1 MTWQVLL
8 SKEHNEYRK
17 TTYKK
22 QFKMENKPKNNMS
35 IQTDRNTVD
44 DQLNR
49 LIALSETEEEDEL
62 ISLDELE
69 ESEAAW
75 QDYLS
80 GQALGESLDIIR
92 QELLK
97 YE

>member
-1 MTWQVLL
+1 
-8 SKEHNEYRK
+8 
-17 TTYKK
+17 
-22 QFKMENKPKNNMS
+22 MS

-49 LIALSETEEEDEL
+49 LIALSKTEDDDEL
-62 ISLDELE
+62 IPVNELE

-80 GQALGESLDIIR
+80 GQDLGESLDIIR

-97 YE
+97 HE